1 MDDMRSVLFQLVGV
15 KPSGPTDA
23 AEVALALETADKQD
37 AAIKEYG
44 ADWLVAVQFAI
55 PGSVWAQ
62 PDFPGKFY
70 KAQGVVG
77 NFCYQEE
84 DLDGKL
90 AEPLPQFFQTWISK
104 KGTDEAGRPKLP
116 FDLCPKGT
124 WPKGACYYS
133 RCLKSGHNW
142 RQCPLL
148 ALNVAKNPEAPLAVE
163 DTMDIE

>member
-84 DLDGKL
+84 ATVKTVKWTGDT
-90 AEPLPQFFQTWISK
+90 AETGFGWQACRASSPFFQTWISK
-104 KGTDEAGRPKLP
+104 KGTDEADPFFEIQVWKNGERGSASLP
-116 FDLCPKGT
+116 
-124 WPKGACYYS
+124 S
-133 RCLKSGHNW
+133 KS
-142 RQCPLL
+142 
-148 ALNVAKNPEAPLAVE
+148 
-163 DTMDIE
+163 